1 VARALGIEPYRR
13 RPGVSS
19 SELAPAEKTYRAI
32 GRFMF
37 EFSQA
42 EYTIRHYLAEE
53 IGLGEEHFAPV
64 IESYDTGVLCT
75 VAIEVFL
82 KSRGPE
88 EGKRIRELINGFRN
102 LSLERNRVAHSL
114 WVPFK
119 EGGTAHY
126 TPRHNLKPTMAP
138 NQAEQLESKADAA
151 RELSAKLERA
161 FLRAQ

>member
-1 VARALGIEPYRR
+1 MSG
-13 RPGVSS
+13 
-19 SELAPAEKTYRAI
+19 SELTPSEKTYRAI

-37 EFSQA
+37 EFSQV

-75 VAIEVFL
+75 VAVEVFL

-88 EGKRIRELINGFRN
+88 EGKRIEKLINGFRN
-102 LSLERNRVAHSL
+102 LSNERNRVAHSL
-114 WVPFK
+114 WVPFV

-126 TPRHNLKPTMAP
+126 TPRHNLKPTRAL

-151 RELSAKLERA
+151 LELRAKLERA
-161 FLRAQ
+161 FLGAR